1 MSDLIL
7 TKNELYQ
14 LIKKRKIET
23 DQIDGKNTEEEDIN
37 ELIINNETDKF
48 LELFNKVFCEEEDE
62 LLDSEDGFVK
72 DLFTGIVIRIKEKLT
87 KLGSSNKSQLLN
99 FVFKFLK
106 DIVIATDGEDKSSFA

>member
-23 DQIDGKNTEEEDIN
+23 DQIDGKNTEEDIN
-37 ELIINNETDKF
+37 ELIINNETDKY
-48 LELFNKVFCEEEDE
+48 LELFNKVFCEEENE

-106 DIVIATDGEDKSSFA
+106 DIVIATDGEDKSSSA

>member
-48 LELFNKVFCEEEDE
+48 LELFNKVFSEEEDE
-62 LLDSEDGFVK
+62 QLDSEDGFVQ

-87 KLGSSNKSQLLN
+87 QLGSNNKSQLLN
-99 FVFKFLK
+99 FIFKFVK
-106 DIVIATDGEDKSSFA
+106 DIVAAANGKDKSSSA